1 MKKDRGEGFMGKKNI
16 YIYNN
21 LEFRSIKALSAYTD
35 VAEKTIT
42 ARLRRGMSVESACQN
57 KDLRCHLYVDGNEEK
72 SITQICK
79 EKNKDVDVVR
89 IEELYLMMPLNLNDR
104 YILGEIIC

>member
-1 MKKDRGEGFMGKKNI
+1 MLKSRMKKDRGEEFM
-16 YIYNN
+16 
-21 LEFRSIKALSAYTD
+21 
-35 VAEKTIT
+35 
-42 ARLRRGMSVESACQN
+42 
-57 KDLRCHLYVDGNEEK
+57 DLRCHLYVDGNEEK

-89 IEELYLMMPLNLNDR
+89 IEELYLMMPLKLNDR